1 MTISPNLLHIFNLIF
16 LSLGIPLIL
25 YFFYVLFKYVS
36 RDIKTYDNIY
46 QYKIKSYGFTIF
58 CVFFYFFIFIILII
72 ILRIYYINNT
82 LDLKIFLPLID
93 SFCALRLI
101 FKVYLVIIVILIL
114 LLTLRVFLIIDSFF
128 MKELLKIHIYFYT
141 EKDISFYDKL
151 YTFFSN
157 MNSENDIITYYLR
170 RCIFWCD
177 YVWSNTY
184 TKLFYKCHFVI
195 FHSKVYKILFNFSPL
210 WIIIF
215 DCYFHN
221 FILMNIYPY
230 LVFFIPINL
239 IKRISKKTLLMEY
252 IIILL
257 HEIYYNN
264 NNKPNSIY
272 LTHIDY
278 YPLLEEYIK
287 TQFAFNPLF
296 KDINQKQLGYEFDLC
311 FDMYNQS
318 NFILYDEN
326 DARYINAYDVKV
338 KKVNGKYLQLIYDED
353 KRDLILSDEEWI
365 LL

>member
-1 MTISPNLLHIFNLIF
+1 MNHF
-16 LSLGIPLIL
+16 
-25 YFFYVLFKYVS
+25 
-36 RDIKTYDNIY
+36 
-46 QYKIKSYGFTIF
+46 
-58 CVFFYFFIFIILII
+58 
-72 ILRIYYINNT
+72 

-101 FKVYLVIIVILIL
+101 FKVYLVNVIIILIL
-114 LLTLRVFLIIDSFF
+114 FLFRVFLIIESFF
-128 MKELLKIHIYFYT
+128 MKELLKIHIYFYA
-141 EKDISFYDKL
+141 
-151 YTFFSN
+151 
-157 MNSENDIITYYLR
+157 ENDIIAYYLR

-177 YVWSNTY
+177 YAWSNTY
-184 TKLFYKCHFVI
+184 TKLLYKYHFVI
-195 FHSKVYKILFNFSPL
+195 FHSKVYKILFNFSLL
-210 WIIIF
+210 WVIIF

-272 LTHIDY
+272 LIHKNY

-296 KDINQKQLGYEFDLC
+296 KDINKKQLGYEFDLC
-311 FDMYNQS
+311 FDMYSKS
-318 NFILYDEN
+318 NFILYDET
-326 DARYINAYDVKV
+326 DDLYINGYDVKV
-338 KKVNGKYLQLIYDED
+338 KKVNGQYLQLIYDEV

-365 LL
+365 LLQDNPKNKI